1 MRVAIVAPEAPPGTE
16 LKTTP
21 PAPVSSRPVGTL
33 VTAPFGIEFQAGDTE
48 SANAGPKLWWFAIEH
63 ALSLSS
69 TPATAGGLGGGGGG
83 DATTGVPNGGG
94 GGDGEGGGE
103 ATTGVP
109 MGGGGDGDGD
119 GGGGDE
125 STPGGGGGLLTA
137 EHAGPDKKYCSCEAH
152 GVLP

>member
-1 MRVAIVAPEAPPGTE
+1 MRAATVAPAAPPGTL

-83 DATTGVPNGGG
+83 DCEGVPIGGGGGEGEGGGASTPG
-94 GGDGEGGGE
+94 GGDGE
-103 ATTGVP
+103 
-109 MGGGGDGDGD
+109 

-137 EHAGPDKKYCSCEAH
+137 EHAGPDKKY
-152 GVLP
+152 